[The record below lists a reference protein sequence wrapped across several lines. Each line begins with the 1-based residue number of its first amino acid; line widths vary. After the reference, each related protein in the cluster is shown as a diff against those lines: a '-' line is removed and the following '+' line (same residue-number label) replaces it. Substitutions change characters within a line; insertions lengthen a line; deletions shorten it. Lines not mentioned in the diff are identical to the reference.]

1 VRWSNKRMEHQDFKD
16 VVFKKTQNI
25 QRPPNPEGTAKFHKL
40 NSDEPPVPEEM
51 KKETCMAIQKARQA
65 KKITQKDLA
74 FLLNL
79 QPKIINDYES
89 GKAIP
94 DCKIIRKMEKVLCV
108 KLV

>member
-1 VRWSNKRMEHQDFKD
+1 MEHQDWKD
-16 VVFKKTQNI
+16 IVFKKTQNI
-25 QRPPNPEGTAKFHKL
+25 QKPHNPE
-40 NSDEPPVPEEM
+40 EI
-51 KKETCMAIQKARQA
+51 KKETSMAIQKARQV

-74 FLLNL
+74 LLLNL
-79 QPKIINDYES
+79 SPKIINDYES